1 MIPSQADFL
10 KSIQSANLELSSSQM
25 EKAAQFAEI
34 LHRENELQ
42 NLTRILGADEFVDGH
57 LRDSLELLKNPAL
70 SDRVID
76 VGTGSG
82 VPGLLSSALS
92 ADSDRIWFLTDSEK
106 GKAEYLDRAKNE
118 LGLRR
123 VSVFHKRAEEVIEL
137 VRAETVIARA
147 VGTVDKIASW
157 IWNCSTWNTL
167 ILFKSRGWEKE
178 WQDTR
183 LTKFGKKLTITQTHD
198 YSSGD
203 KTRLLITLKRK

>member
-1 MIPSQADFL
+1 M
-10 KSIQSANLELSSSQM
+10 KSIQAAQLGFSSTQA

-42 NLTRILGADEFVDGH
+42 NLTRILGAEEFVEGH
-57 LRDSLELLKNPAL
+57 LRDSLELLKLSAL
-70 SDRVID
+70 SNRVLDI
-76 VGTGSG
+76 GTGSG

-92 ADSDRIWFLTDSEK
+92 TESERIWFLTDSEK

-123 VSVFHKRAEEVIEL
+123 VSVFHKRAEEVIDL
-137 VRAETVIARA
+137 VRAETITARA
-147 VGTVDKIASW
+147 VGTVDKIAAW

-178 WQDTR
+178 WEEAR
-183 LTKFGKKLTITQTHD
+183 LTKFGKKLTITHTHD